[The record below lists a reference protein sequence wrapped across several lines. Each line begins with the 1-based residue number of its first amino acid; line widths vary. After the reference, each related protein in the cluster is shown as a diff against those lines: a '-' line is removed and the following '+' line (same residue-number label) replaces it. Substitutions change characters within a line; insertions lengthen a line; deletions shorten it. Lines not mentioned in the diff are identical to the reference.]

1 MLLKGIFISGLLLS
15 LVSGKFAS
23 QTTVSWN
30 AEEAAAHQASGEILE
45 TQLPIVRANLEW
57 PDEVWVGQAV
67 SLNVE
72 VIVPTWFKDSPKFPD
87 IEIENAL
94 TLSTGDAVN
103 AVVQSG
109 GKTFSGQERQYLI
122 FPQVAGTYT
131 IPSITVPVSYAR
143 QDGKSSASSEPAS
156 PELQFTA
163 MQPPAAPGKGHLLT
177 TDRFE
182 MEQSFDRK
190 LDDLKVGDAITRT
203 VHMTAEN
210 TAAMMLPELTFETP
224 EGIRC
229 YTGDSKILDKTDRG
243 MITAERTEIVTYQL
257 TRAGSYQLP
266 EIRVDWWAPR
276 IKKINTDRLAPVD
289 LKVADDPGRSPEV
302 FSSSAGGFSQVSS
315 SSGVL
320 DSDTIR
326 NWGLMILGAGL
337 FFLAAWR
344 LWFRNRMRL
353 WNKLET
359 RRKNRAE
366 AETTFFKRFRKAS
379 LSNDAR
385 ASLRELMFWLDRINT
400 GSDVP
405 RLSHF
410 AKSSGMTGLVREGHI
425 LEAFL
430 FALPEKLGPFVCQA
444 GWVGKPL
451 YRMVARERRAQKRRI
466 GKLRQSGRD
475 LFSLNPDPP
484 WPRNAL
490 TLLKR
495 HVPARSET
503 GGHHCQDQRGR
514 GRGDVGQL

>member
-1 MLLKGIFISGLLLS
+1 MRLKIIFISGLLLAMIS
-15 LVSGKFAS
+15 VNLAG
-23 QTTVSWN
+23 QTTVFWN
-30 AEEAAAHQASGEILE
+30 AAEAAAHQASGEILE
-45 TQLPIVRANLEW
+45 SQLPTVRANLEG

-72 VIVPTWFKDSPKFPD
+72 VIVPTWFTDSPKFPD

-94 TLSTGDAVN
+94 TLNTGDAVN

-109 GKTFSGQERQYLI
+109 GQTFSGQERQYLI

-131 IPSITVPVSYAR
+131 IPSITVSVSYAL
-143 QDGKSSASSEPAS
+143 QDGKPSASSEPAS
-156 PELQFTA
+156 PEIWFTA
-163 MQPPAAPGKGHLLT
+163 RKPPAAPGKGHMLT
-177 TDRFE
+177 TDQFG

-190 LDDLKVGDAITRT
+190 LDDLKVGDAIIRT

-210 TAAMMLPELTFETP
+210 TAAMMLPKLTFETP

-229 YTGDSKILDKTDRG
+229 YTGEPKILDKTDRG
-243 MITAERTEIVTYQL
+243 IITAERMEIVTYQL

-276 IKKINTDRLAPVD
+276 IKKMNTDRLAPVD
-289 LKVADDPGRSPEV
+289 LNVADDPGRSPEV
-302 FSSSAGGFSQVSS
+302 FSSSAGGFSQVSG

-320 DSDTIR
+320 DGNTIR
-326 NWGLMILGAGL
+326 YWVLMILGSGL
-337 FFLAAWR
+337 FLLAAWR

-379 LSNDAR
+379 LSDDGR
-385 ASLRELMFWLDRINT
+385 GSLREVMFWLDRINT
-400 GSDVP
+400 GTDVP
-405 RLSHF
+405 SLSCF

-430 FALPEKLGPFVCQA
+430 FASPEKSGPFVCRA

-451 YRMVARERRAQKRRI
+451 YRMVARVRSAQRRRI

-475 LFSLNPDPP
+475 LFSLNPD
-484 WPRNAL
+484 RVKTEYL
-490 TLLKR
+490 
-495 HVPARSET
+495 
-503 GGHHCQDQRGR
+503 
-514 GRGDVGQL
+514 